1 LSCTIQFCFF
11 FFSVFFFLF
20 FSHFLFSHIFQTD
33 STASHTISISH
44 KFNRILQSHIDTI
57 FYNRAQ
63 NQQYFTVSYKYLHHI
78 HFTNKKIRVNKIYN
92 SSHDSI
98 LISATTAQLPPD
110 LLCPQVSLLGLL
122 RLHALVVV
130 PSSRRHGASKPS
142 LLLPWWPLRP
152 RPVVTERALLDPD
165 RWWPPPLG
173 LRLAEPTASAR
184 TKEYYCDRD

>member
-1 LSCTIQFCFF
+1 LFLFLFCF
-11 FFSVFFFLF
+11 LF
-20 FSHFLFSHIFQTD
+20 PFLFSFSFFTYF
-33 STASHTISISH
+33 SNRFNTSHTISISH
-44 KFNRILQSHIDTI
+44 KFNRILQSHLDTI

-63 NQQYFTVSYKYLHHI
+63 NQQYFILSYKYLHHI
-78 HFTNKKIRVNKIYN
+78 HFTNKKIRVYKIYN

-98 LISATTAQLPPD
+98 LRSATTAQLPPD
-110 LLCPQVSLLGLL
+110 LLRPQVSLLGLL

-130 PSSRRHGASKPS
+130 PSSRQHGASKPS

-184 TKEYYCDRD
+184 TKEYSCDRD